1 MSWQAARSREQG
13 FTLVE
18 LMLAIAI
25 LAIIAAPLSMAFMT
39 GLRFLGRSDEKLN
52 DSRSSLISA
61 AYFAGD
67 VASANAILLNDPSAC
82 GGGSAVVSFNSSD
95 ASAGVGAPAN
105 NEASYVIDSSDPTNT
120 RLLRKYCVNGGS
132 ATRSVAAIHLGSTP
146 IVTCFN
152 AGNVVNVTCAGAAW
166 VKLVVT
172 QAANRPSPDNP
183 SPTPYTFTLEGT
195 RRSQ

>member
-1 MSWQAARSREQG
+1 MSERRREGG

-18 LMLAIAI
+18 LIVAIAI
-25 LAIIAAPLSMAFMT
+25 LAIIAAPLSMAFIT

-67 VASANAILLNDPSAC
+67 VASANTIVPNDSSAC
-82 GGGSAVVSFNSSD
+82 GGGSALVSFDSSD

-105 NEASYVIDSSDPTNT
+105 NEASYVVDSSDATNT
-120 RLLRKYCVNGGS
+120 RMLRKYCVNGGS
-132 ATRSVAAIHLGSTP
+132 ATQSVAAVHLGSTP
-146 IVTCFN
+146 VVTCFD
-152 AGNVVNVTCAGAAW
+152 AGSVVNATCAGAAR
-166 VKLVVT
+166 VRLVVT
-172 QAANRPSPDNP
+172 QATNTPSPDNP